1 MIETFN
7 FGVYGGVASLDAGLH
22 VAEPVL
28 VATAASVDEPFAVA
42 RPCVVVPHA
51 MSLVA
56 VTPLSGHFAQFG
68 VCNSC
73 NLANIDE
80 VAGSGEMKT
89 IWNRERERERE
100 RNKERERETHTNRMG
115 D

>member
-7 FGVYGGVASLDAGLH
+7 FDIRIFRGVARLDAGFP
-22 VAEPVL
+22 VVEPVL

-56 VTPLSGHFAQFG
+56 VTPLSGHFANLV

-73 NLANIDE
+73 FLVFTWSE
-80 VAGSGEMKT
+80 V
-89 IWNRERERERE
+89 ER
-100 RNKERERETHTNRMG
+100 G
-115 D
+115 